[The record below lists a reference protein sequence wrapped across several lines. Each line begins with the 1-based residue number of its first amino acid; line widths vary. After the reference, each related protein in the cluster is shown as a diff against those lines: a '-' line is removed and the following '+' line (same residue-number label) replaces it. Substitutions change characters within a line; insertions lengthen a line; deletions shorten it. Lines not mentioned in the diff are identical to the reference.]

1 MLALRLARPSAFRS
15 LLPRLPSAPRLPR
28 ATFGTTTRFQPG
40 YTWRMVKREVHEQ
53 DLEEAEDVSHLM
65 TLEELDKTLDPAPYR
80 SGAEVKSLKAGQPIE
95 LHPML
100 DDVNFF
106 YIEPT
111 HSSSPGARLEVR
123 TEDCDIVVG
132 NAYSDP
138 AIDELATSPPCARLV
153 VRMQGDLAA
162 DISNPEGVTERGF
175 ESMYPHFRPDLQVGR
190 LAKGQPVELHP
201 IIDHIEFYC
210 MCSAKNSV
218 GYAELKG
225 YEEYMGFNGNAYED
239 PAINDLV
246 TSPPCSRMIVR
257 MQGDLAADIN
267 NPQGV
272 TVYDVVEGVARY
284 YERPVSDEAAK
295 YWWRKWGGPRYED
308 EVVTVD
314 DYLPQHCERPN
325 WDRGPEVQEDGS
337 VLLECLRI
345 YGHNEQHR

>member
-1 MLALRLARPSAFRS
+1 MRGACFTSLARPDCIRPTLPSCSHVSFSFTARLFAFPLPQHPMLALRLARPSAFRS

-162 DISNPEGVTERGF
+162 DISNPEGVTVR
-175 ESMYPHFRPDLQVGR
+175 DLLDGVG
-190 LAKGQPVELHP
+190 
-201 IIDHIEFYC
+201 
-210 MCSAKNSV
+210 
-218 GYAELKG
+218 
-225 YEEYMGFNGNAYED
+225 EYW
-239 PAINDLV
+239 
-246 TSPPCSRMIVR
+246 
-257 MQGDLAADIN
+257 
-267 NPQGV
+267 
-272 TVYDVVEGVARY
+272 
-284 YERPVSDEAAK
+284 ERPVCDEAAK
-295 YWWRKWGGPRYED
+295 YLRRWLGDPECDNVVVVERHFQPENRYWAGW
-308 EVVTVD
+308 T
-314 DYLPQHCERPN
+314 
-325 WDRGPEVQEDGS
+325 RGPEVQEDGS
-337 VLLECLRI
+337 VLLDCEQILRC
-345 YGHNEQHR
+345 